1 MRKRTVIVT
10 LVLLSLMAA
19 SLVWAVT
26 VNGRVV
32 NKNGAA
38 QAKVKVSF
46 SATTGN
52 RQYSAWTDSK
62 GRFSIAD
69 VAEGSYKVKVRGR
82 DKKEYTV
89 KVDGSGMHPNPLVV
103 D

>member
-1 MRKRTVIVT
+1 MRKRIAIVT
-10 LVLLSLMAA
+10 LYLLSLTAA

-32 NKNGAA
+32 NKNGAEQA
-38 QAKVKVSF
+38 QVKVTF
-46 SATTGN
+46 SATTGK
-52 RQYSAWTDSK
+52 RQYSAWTDKK
-62 GRFSIAD
+62 GRFNIAD
-69 VAEGSYKVKVRGR
+69 VAEGSYKVRVSGHS
-82 DKKEYTV
+82 KKEYDV